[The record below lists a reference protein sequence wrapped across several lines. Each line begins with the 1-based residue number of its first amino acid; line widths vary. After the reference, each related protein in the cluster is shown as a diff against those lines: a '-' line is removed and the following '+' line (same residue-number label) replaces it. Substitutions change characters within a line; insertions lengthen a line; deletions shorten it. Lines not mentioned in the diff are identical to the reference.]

1 MGEVMFRDFIDS
13 ISRWFESSLMDR
25 REEYLAQAKTI
36 DEHERRMRET
46 DRWLGP

>member
-1 MGEVMFRDFIDS
+1 MLRHFLDS
-13 ISRWFESSLMDR
+13 ISRWIVGASLDR

-36 DEHERRMRET
+36 DELERRMRET